1 VLRVEVTS
9 YFRINTFWHA
19 WWDTKK
25 SKMTKNMKNS
35 KVDSSNV
42 QPLTNDQLMD
52 ADKAKFEAHEA
63 IVLHFIWL
71 D

>member
-1 VLRVEVTS
+1 
-9 YFRINTFWHA
+9 
-19 WWDTKK
+19 
-25 SKMTKNMKNS
+25 MTKNMKNS